1 MSDDTFKDFIV
12 DQLTALRGIAP
23 RKMFGGYG
31 LYHEGTFFAIIYK
44 GRLYFKVTAATV
56 ALYRQHGMEPFRPNT
71 KQTLTTYYEVPVEVI
86 EDAERLTTWA
96 GEALCG
102 DPRPSLPPHP
112 RLTRQA
118 SPAKKKSPTKSSR
131 P

>member
-1 MSDDTFKDFIV
+1 MSDDTLKDFIV

-31 LYHEGTFFAIIYK
+31 LYQEGTFFAIVYK

-71 KQTLTTYYEVPVEVI
+71 KQTLTAYYEVPVEVI
-86 EDAERLTTWA
+86 EDTERLATWA
-96 GEALCG
+96 GEALRG
-102 DPRPSLPPHP
+102 DPHPSLPP
-112 RLTRQA
+112 RARTTRQL
-118 SPAKKKSPTKSSR
+118 SPAKKTSSTKSPR
-131 P
+131 H